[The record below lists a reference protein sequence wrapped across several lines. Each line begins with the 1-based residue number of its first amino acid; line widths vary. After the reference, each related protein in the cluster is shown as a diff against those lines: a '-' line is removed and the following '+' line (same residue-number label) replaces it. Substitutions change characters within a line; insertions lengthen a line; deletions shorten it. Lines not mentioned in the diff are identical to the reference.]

1 MSEIDIRKYGQIM
14 AELGLTGLEI
24 KNRDV
29 EVRLERSFSGTVS
42 TPVTLSAPVAVAE
55 TAPKAEVPADTVS
68 ITSPMVGVFYQAP
81 AENAAPYVKV
91 GDRVKKGTV
100 LCLIEAMKMMNEIT
114 AEEDGTV
121 AEICVTNGQV
131 VDFGRELFRIRR

>member
-14 AELGLTGLEI
+14 ADLGLTGLEI
-24 KNRDV
+24 KNKDC
-29 EVRLERSFSGTVS
+29 EVRLERNI
-42 TPVTLSAPVAVAE
+42 PAAPVAIASAPAAE
-55 TAPKAEVPADTVS
+55 PAPAASDSSTVS
-68 ITSPMVGVFYQAP
+68 VISPMVGVFYQAP

-91 GDRVKKGTV
+91 GDSVKKGSV

-114 AEEDGTV
+114 AEEDGVIAEVCV
-121 AEICVTNGQV
+121 ANGQV